1 MKHYIK
7 GVEIAPENILGIGI
21 SCDFNAGAD
30 QNKITTD
37 SLVLPREG
45 YNEVMT
51 HINSVGL
58 FEGIPYD
65 IEFYAG
71 RRLPYYIDL
80 MDNLVIKDN
89 KVECNIKVRN
99 QHDHFFDRAESLVFG
114 VVHDHIPFTGFQIK
128 YQVLP
133 KDAVAQGISCTISL
147 FMIGVAIGD
156 QTRELAKTTKEFAVI
171 VAYGF
176 SSIGKAIEAGLQLA
190 IQIAYLAV
198 LSYQAIKLSK
208 QLYELVLP
216 PVKKLNACTIL
227 ELLEKSCQYLGYKFK
242 SSWLQGEYKNM
253 AIVPVP
259 LNSTNKKWYE
269 LIQNDIVV
277 TYNKVYPSSSDS
289 TPTLGSLIKAMELFC
304 NGKVRIVNGVVE
316 LERWD
321 YWKIKAN
328 ASIKSSLTIQG
339 ERTNA
344 YTYDFSR
351 LFKRYYIHYDK
362 DYADLNTI
370 DNFENTHSEYSLD
383 LLSATDKN
391 LTLIKGGTDV
401 PIPFARAKEKEK
413 LSWLEKQF
421 KGLFKFIDKI
431 SSSNLQPKFDRYG
444 VMQVTEPFFAVAKLI
459 IHDGAEKISTAN
471 KHLLYTET
479 LWNKFHYINNPLE
492 YQNIIKQNV
501 RVAMTPDEFIN
512 IMDNNYAEI
521 DGVICEITKL
531 DYFDE
536 GNYAII
542 SYKEPKNIFKNQ
554 IKLTKI
560 F

>member
-7 GVEIAPENILGIGI
+7 GIEIAPENILGIGI

-30 QNKITTD
+30 QNKVTTD
-37 SLVLPREG
+37 SLALPREG
-45 YNEVMT
+45 YNQVMT
-51 HINSVGL
+51 HINNVGL

-80 MDNLVIKDN
+80 TDNLVIKDN

-133 KDAVAQGISCTISL
+133 KDAVSQGISCSISL
-147 FMIGVAIGD
+147 FMIGMAIAD
-156 QTRELAKTTKEFAVI
+156 QIRELATTIKE
-171 VAYGF
+171 F
-176 SSIGKAIEAGLQLA
+176 SSIVGYYVASVGKLIEASFKLI

-198 LSYQAIKLSK
+198 LSYQAIRLTK
-208 QLYELVLP
+208 QLMELILP
-216 PVKKLNACTIL
+216 PVKKLNACTAL
-227 ELLEKSCQYLGYKFK
+227 ELLQKSCQYLGYKFK
-242 SSWLQGEYKNM
+242 SSWLEGEYKNM

-259 LNSTNKKWYE
+259 LNSTDKKWYE

-277 TYNKVYPSSSDS
+277 PYNHYYPSSSDS

-304 NGKVRIVNGVVE
+304 NGKTRIVNGVVE

-321 YWKIKAN
+321 YWKIQAS

-362 DYADLNTI
+362 DYSDLNTI

-383 LLSATDKN
+383 LLSPTDKN
-391 LTLIKGGTDV
+391 LVLIKGGTDV
-401 PIPFARAKEKEK
+401 PIPFARAREKQK

-421 KGLFKFIDKI
+421 KGFFKLIDSL

-444 VMQVTEPFFAVAKLI
+444 VMQITEPFFSVAKLI
-459 IHDGAEKISTAN
+459 IHDGAEKISTTN
-471 KHLLYTET
+471 KSLLYTET

-521 DGVICEITKL
+521 DGIICEITKL